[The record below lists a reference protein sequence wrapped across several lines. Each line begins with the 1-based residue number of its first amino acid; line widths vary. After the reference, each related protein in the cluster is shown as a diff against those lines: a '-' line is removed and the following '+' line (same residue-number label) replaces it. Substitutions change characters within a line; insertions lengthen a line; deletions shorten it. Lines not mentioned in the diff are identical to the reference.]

1 MPLAGDFSTVYQ
13 PPLDRITVFVASD
26 NGHLYDKYWNGREWV
41 WQDQGIPLGATGVA
55 VASASGAVY
64 QPTLDRIIVFVVGL
78 GSAHLYDKYWNGR
91 EWVWEDQGFPAGA
104 TGPPGEPL
112 LAASAVYRQKLD
124 RIIVFVVGFDDG
136 HLYDKYWNGSEWVWE
151 DQGMPS
157 GPSFLNTPSAV
168 YQQKLDRIIV
178 FVVGDDSHL
187 YDKYWD
193 GSKWIWEPQGIP
205 PETSSVG
212 DPPSAVYQ
220 PTLDRIWVF
229 VVADNGHLYDKY
241 WNGREWVWEDQGMP
255 SGTTRCRAPSAVYQ
269 QKLDRIIVFVVGND
283 GHLYDKYWDGREWVW
298 QDQGMPSGTTSATDV
313 PLSTVYQPTL
323 DRIAVFVAGS
333 DGHLYDKYWNGREWV
348 WEDQELSGV
357 LPF

>member
-1 MPLAGDFSTVYQ
+1 M
-13 PPLDRITVFVASD
+13 FVVGFD
-26 NGHLYDKYWNGREWV
+26 DGHLYDKYWNGREWV

-91 EWVWEDQGFPAGA
+91 
-104 TGPPGEPL
+104 
-112 LAASAVYRQKLD
+112 
-124 RIIVFVVGFDDG
+124 
-136 HLYDKYWNGSEWVWE
+136 EWVWE

-241 WNGREWVWEDQGMP
+241 WNGREWVWEDQ
-255 SGTTRCRAPSAVYQ
+255 
-269 QKLDRIIVFVVGND
+269 
-283 GHLYDKYWDGREWVW
+283 
-298 QDQGMPSGTTSATDV
+298 
-313 PLSTVYQPTL
+313 
-323 DRIAVFVAGS
+323 
-333 DGHLYDKYWNGREWV
+333 
-348 WEDQELSGV
+348 ELSGV

>member
-1 MPLAGDFSTVYQ
+1 MPLAGDFSTIYQ

-112 LAASAVYRQKLD
+112 LAASAVYR
-124 RIIVFVVGFDDG
+124 
-136 HLYDKYWNGSEWVWE
+136 
-151 DQGMPS
+151 
-157 GPSFLNTPSAV
+157 
-168 YQQKLDRIIV
+168 QKLDRIIV